1 MTRKNTVTRAN
12 ALAAAIARFE
22 ANEPEREILE
32 KMLAQ
37 VTKPRKKTDA
47 PSKTRLD
54 NERLAREVANAF
66 IANGN
71 EWQGSKWISEHVRG
85 ILTTQKAVAVCRVG
99 MELGLIN
106 RYQEG
111 KTVLFR
117 AAE

>member
-71 EWQGSKWISEHVRG
+71 EWQGSKWISEHGRG